1 MTIGWDDNRPIYRQI
16 ESMVAGMI
24 LDGTLPPGAALPS
37 VRQIA
42 ADYQVNPLTV
52 SRAYQSLVDTAI
64 IEKRR
69 GLGMYVTDDGR
80 ERLLAAER
88 ERFIREEWP
97 AVLVRTRQLGLDVH
111 ELANA
116 ADSEDAG

>member
-16 ESMVAGMI
+16 ESLVVGMI
-24 LDGTLPPGAALPS
+24 LDGTLAAGAALPS

-52 SRAYQSLVDTAI
+52 SRAYQALVDAAI

-88 ERFIREEWP
+88 ERFIGEEWP
-97 AVLVRTRQLGLDVH
+97 ATLARMRLLGLDVH
-111 ELANA
+111 ALASA
-116 ADSEDAG
+116 ADHGDDA